1 MQTKQGNRV
10 HPLTTVCALVLL
22 LCTTAGA
29 AEQAPGIYTGMG
41 VAAISGGNVSGARQL
56 ALEDAR
62 QKAVLL
68 AVADVVP
75 LEDMRTYFLALS
87 NLFFSKPDTYL
98 ERFRITGE
106 YPLVDTY
113 RVCVDA
119 VVDTGR
125 LRTDLATVGVLG
137 STGTMV
143 PVAVIMDEV
152 ALAPPGMDGDIAPQ
166 SPPGSPAQATR
177 TQHLTETHFRAQGA
191 RIVAVPPTVADT
203 IRAQLLD
210 GGTPDEELLYRI
222 ADQARA
228 RILVLGRARLQRVME
243 DALASIASVQCSIE
257 ATVVDAGRREMLLQ
271 TTTYALGSNTD
282 ETSAAAAAIDEAARN
297 LTGGI
302 LERLYTQLRTRGEYS
317 LQLAFAEPV
326 AVPAVQQFLV
336 SLQTALG
343 EIAWDAPV
351 AGDDPRHWRVPA
363 RSTARSAALLQRLY
377 ENDVPGYE
385 ITVAAIQGR
394 SISIEVTPQ
403 PEQTGDQALPS
414 GEMLQ

>member
-1 MQTKQGNRV
+1 MQTGRGRRLYPITV
-10 HPLTTVCALVLL
+10 VCALVLT
-22 LCTTAGA
+22 LCAAASAAG
-29 AEQAPGIYTGMG
+29 QAPGVYTGNG
-41 VAAISGGNVSGARQL
+41 VAAISGGNVSGARLL

-75 LEDMRTYFLALS
+75 LEDLRTYFLALS

-119 VVDTGR
+119 VVDIGR

-152 ALAPPGMDGDIAPQ
+152 APDVSGTPGHIPPQ
-166 SPPGSPAQATR
+166 SPPGFPAVPATR

-191 RIVAVPPTVADT
+191 RIVAVSPDGAEA
-203 IRAQLLD
+203 IRARLLE
-210 GGTPDEELLYRI
+210 GGAPEAEMLYRI

-228 RILVLGRARLQRVME
+228 RILVVGRARLQRVTE
-243 DALASIASVQCSIE
+243 DTLASIASVQCSIE

-271 TTTYALGSNTD
+271 TTTYALGTHTD
-282 ETSAAAAAIDEAARN
+282 ETAAAAAAIDDAARN

-317 LQLAFAEPV
+317 LQLTFAEPV
-326 AVPAVQQFLV
+326 AGPAVRQFLV

-351 AGDDPRHWRVPA
+351 AGDDARHWRVPA

-377 ENDVPGYE
+377 EGGVPGYE
-385 ITVAAIQGR
+385 ITVAAVQGR
-394 SISIEVTPQ
+394 SISLVVTPR
-403 PEQTGDQALPS
+403 PEQSGDQA
-414 GEMLQ
+414 GGTLQ